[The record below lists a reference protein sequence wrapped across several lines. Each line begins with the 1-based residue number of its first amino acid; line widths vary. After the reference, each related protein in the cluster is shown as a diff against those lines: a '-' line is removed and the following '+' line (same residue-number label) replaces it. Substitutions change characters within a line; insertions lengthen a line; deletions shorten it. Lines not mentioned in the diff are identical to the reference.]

1 MKDQVNSELKRH
13 FRPEFLNRL
22 DDTIVFRQLTEPEV
36 RKIVDMDVKL
46 LNDRLFDRHMSL
58 EITDAAKNLLAQK
71 GFDPLLGA
79 RPLRRVIQRDIED
92 TISEKILL
100 GELSDG
106 EHIKV
111 DAEGEGLLGE
121 FTIKGEKFETID
133 TTAVVATE
141 DNKSEVNKSEDNK
154 SEDSEKE
161 DNADKED
168 ITAKEDSS
176 KE

>member
-1 MKDQVNSELKRH
+1 M
-13 FRPEFLNRL
+13 
-22 DDTIVFRQLTEPEV
+22 FRQLTEPEV
-36 RKIVDMDVKL
+36 RQIVDMDVKL

-79 RPLRRVIQRDIED
+79 RPLRRVIQQDIED

-133 TTAVVATE
+133 TTAAVATE
-141 DNKSEVNKSEDNK
+141 ENKSEDNK
-154 SEDSEKE
+154 SEDS
-161 DNADKED
+161 A
-168 ITAKEDSS
+168 AKEDSN
-176 KE
+176 KNK